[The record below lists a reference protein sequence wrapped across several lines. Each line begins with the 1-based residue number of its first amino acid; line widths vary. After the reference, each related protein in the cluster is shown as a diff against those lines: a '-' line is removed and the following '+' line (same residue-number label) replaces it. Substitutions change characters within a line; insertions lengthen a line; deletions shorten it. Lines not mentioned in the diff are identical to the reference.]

1 MLSHVLLLETPWTV
15 AHQVPLSMG
24 LSQQKYWGELPF
36 SPPGD
41 LPDPE
46 IRLAAPPL
54 GGGFFISD
62 PWKLGRPNFIKEAV
76 GKSAHCFVQRK
87 TLSLSLCNILNKHIG
102 KV

>member
-1 MLSHVLLLETPWTV
+1 MLSHVLLLATPWTV
-15 AHQVPLSMG
+15 AHQAPLSMG
-24 LSQQKYWGELPF
+24 LSRQKYWGELPF

-46 IRLAAPPL
+46 IELAAPAL

-62 PWKLGRPNFIKEAV
+62 PWILERPNFIKEAV
-76 GKSAHCFVQRK
+76 GKSAHCFVERK
-87 TLSLSLCNILNKHIG
+87 TLSLSLCNILNKRIC